1 MDQKL
6 IKSQYTVSPHFSS
19 SSLINC
25 KFIYLFL
32 VLCALDY
39 TDIHGTL
46 VNEPS
51 FLKCTLPDL
60 SINVTIFTRI

>member
-6 IKSQYTVSPHFSS
+6 IKSQYTVSPCFSS

-25 KFIYLFL
+25 KFMYLFL
-32 VLCALDY
+32 VLYALDY
-39 TDIHGTL
+39 TEIHETL

-51 FLKCTLPDL
+51 FLKCTLLDVF
-60 SINVTIFTRI
+60 INVTVFTRI